1 MTTYICKICNFKTL
15 SLSDMKRHFERTYI
29 CKMEPNMY
37 FQNSIDQNIILS
49 LLPDD
54 EKLKDLIIKVK
65 SKDYQNLYQSRRR
78 LLMKKLSGKEDDKK
92 CCSYCNKKF
101 NKIQELREHVLID
114 CFLQEIL
121 EKNDNLNNDNTQSII
136 NNDNS
141 HTIINNNNSNNVTNN
156 INNIDNSIK
165 NIDNSTTNIIINVP
179 ISFDKSWDISNID
192 TVYKKLEILCSDV
205 LYSKLLEKLLENE
218 KNRNVLFDKKNNI
231 GFVYKNEYEK
241 YISMNMKDI
250 ASKSME
256 KLYENLLEINNDV
269 KKHTNKKNHQEY
281 AKDSIEKEK
290 KIKNKY
296 TDYKDDYGTRNYAN
310 ESILNIYD
318 EKKDESLEIF
328 ENINGSKKIEE

>member
-1 MTTYICKICNFKTL
+1 MSSYNCKICNYKTNLFK
-15 SLSDMKRHFERTYI
+15 DMKRHMERTNI

-37 FQNSIDQNIILS
+37 FQNTTDQNIILS

-54 EKLKDLIIKVK
+54 EKIKDLIIKVK

-78 LLMKKLSGKEDDKK
+78 LLMKKLCGSEDCKK
-92 CCSYCNKKF
+92 TCSYCNKKF

-114 CFLQEIL
+114 CFLEELL
-121 EKNDNLNNDNTQSII
+121 EKNDNLNNDNTPSII

-141 HTIINNNNSNNVTNN
+141 HTIINNNNSNNVTN
-156 INNIDNSIK
+156 ITNNIDNSIK
-165 NIDNSTTNIIINVP
+165 DIDNSTTNIIINVP

-192 TVYKKLEILCSDV
+192 TVSKKLEILCSDV
-205 LYSKLLEKLLENE
+205 LYTKLLEKILENK

-231 GFVYKNEYEK
+231 GFVYENEYKK

-256 KLYENLLEINNDV
+256 KLHENLLEINNDV
-269 KKHTNKKNHQEY
+269 KKHTNKKNHEEY
-281 AKDSIEKEK
+281 AKDCIEKEK

-296 TDYKDDYGTRNYAN
+296 TDYKDDYSTRNYAN
-310 ESILNIYD
+310 ESILNIYND
-318 EKKDESLEIF
+318 NKDEAMEIF
-328 ENINGSKKIEE
+328 EKINNK

>member
-1 MTTYICKICNFKTL
+1 
-15 SLSDMKRHFERTYI
+15 MKKHFERTNI

-37 FQNSIDQNIILS
+37 FQNTTDQNIILS
-49 LLPDD
+49 LLPND
-54 EKLKDLIIKVK
+54 ERLKDLIIKVK
-65 SKDYQNLYQSRRR
+65 SKDYQNLYQNRRR
-78 LLMKKLSGKEDDKK
+78 LLMKKLCGSNNDKK

-121 EKNDNLNNDNTQSII
+121 EKNINSTNDNTTSII

-141 HTIINNNNSNNVTNN
+141 HTIINNNSNNVTNN
-156 INNIDNSIK
+156 IDNSIKNIDNSIKNIDNSIK

-205 LYSKLLEKLLENE
+205 LYTKLLEKLLENE

-231 GFVYKNEYEK
+231 GFVYKNEHEK

-250 ASKSME
+250 ASESMK
-256 KLYENLLEINNDV
+256 KLHENLLEINNDV
-269 KKHTNKKNHQEY
+269 KKHTNNKNHEEY
-281 AKDSIEKEK
+281 AKECIEKEK
-290 KIKNKY
+290 KINNKY
-296 TDYKDDYGTRNYAN
+296 TGYKDDYATRNYAN

-328 ENINGSKKIEE
+328 ENINNKIE

>member
-1 MTTYICKICNFKTL
+1 
-15 SLSDMKRHFERTYI
+15 MKRHIERTNI

-37 FQNSIDQNIILS
+37 FQNTTDQNIILS

-54 EKLKDLIIKVK
+54 DKLKDLIIKVK

-78 LLMKKLSGKEDDKK
+78 LLMKKLSGSEDCKK
-92 CCSYCNKKF
+92 CCSYCNTKF

-114 CFLQEIL
+114 CFLEEIL
-121 EKNDNLNNDNTQSII
+121 EKNDNTTTDNKSSII

-141 HTIINNNNSNNVTNN
+141 HTINNITNNIDNSQKITNN

-205 LYSKLLEKLLENE
+205 LYSKLLEKLLENK

-231 GFVYKNEYEK
+231 GFVYKNEDEK

-256 KLYENLLEINNDV
+256 KLHENLLEINNDV
-269 KKHTNKKNHQEY
+269 KKHTNNKNHQEY
-281 AKDSIEKEK
+281 AKDCIEKEK
-290 KIKNKY
+290 KINNKY
-296 TDYKDDYGTRNYAN
+296 TGYKDDYGTRNYAN

-318 EKKDESLEIF
+318 DKKDESLEIF
-328 ENINGSKKIEE
+328 ENINGSDKIEE

>member
-1 MTTYICKICNFKTL
+1 
-15 SLSDMKRHFERTYI
+15 MKRHIERTNI

-37 FQNSIDQNIILS
+37 FQNTTDQNIILS

-78 LLMKKLSGKEDDKK
+78 LLMNKLSGSQDCKK
-92 CCSYCNKKF
+92 TCSYCNKKF

-121 EKNDNLNNDNTQSII
+121 EKNDNTTSII

-141 HTIINNNNSNNVTNN
+141 HTIINNNSNSNNVTNN
-156 INNIDNSIK
+156 IDNSIKNIDNSIK

-205 LYSKLLEKLLENE
+205 LYTKLLEKLLENE

-231 GFVYKNEYEK
+231 GFVYKNENEK

-250 ASKSME
+250 ASESMK
-256 KLYENLLEINNDV
+256 KLHENLLEINNDV
-269 KKHTNKKNHQEY
+269 KKHINNKNHEEY
-281 AKDSIEKEK
+281 AKECIEKEK
-290 KIKNKY
+290 KINNKY
-296 TDYKDDYGTRNYAN
+296 TGYKDDYSTRNYAN

>member
-1 MTTYICKICNFKTL
+1 MSSYNCKICNYKTNLFK
-15 SLSDMKRHFERTYI
+15 DMKRQIERTNI

-37 FQNSIDQNIILS
+37 FQNTTDQNIILS
-49 LLPDD
+49 LLPKD
-54 EKLKDLIIKVK
+54 ERFKDLIIKVK
-65 SKDYQNLYQSRRR
+65 SKDYKGLYQTRRR
-78 LLMKKLSGKEDDKK
+78 LLMKRICGKEDDKK

-121 EKNDNLNNDNTQSII
+121 EKNDNTTSII

-141 HTIINNNNSNNVTNN
+141 HTIINNNSNSNNVTNN
-156 INNIDNSIK
+156 ITNNIDNSIK

-205 LYSKLLEKLLENE
+205 LYTKLLEKLLENE

-231 GFVYKNEYEK
+231 GFVYKNENEK

-250 ASKSME
+250 ASESMK
-256 KLYENLLEINNDV
+256 KLHENLLEINNDV
-269 KKHTNKKNHQEY
+269 KKHTNNKNHEEY
-281 AKDSIEKEK
+281 AKECIEKEK
-290 KIKNKY
+290 KINNKY
-296 TDYKDDYGTRNYAN
+296 TGYKDDYATRNYAN

-328 ENINGSKKIEE
+328 ENINNKIE

>member
-1 MTTYICKICNFKTL
+1 
-15 SLSDMKRHFERTYI
+15 
-29 CKMEPNMY
+29 MY

-78 LLMKKLSGKEDDKK
+78 LLMNKLCGSQDCKKT
-92 CCSYCNKKF
+92 CSYCNKKF

-121 EKNDNLNNDNTQSII
+121 EKNDNSTTDNKSLII

-141 HTIINNNNSNNVTNN
+141 HTINN
-156 INNIDNSIK
+156 ITNNIDNSQKITNNIN

-205 LYSKLLEKLLENE
+205 LYTKLLEKILVNK

-231 GFVYKNEYEK
+231 GFVYKNDYEK

-256 KLYENLLEINNDV
+256 KLHENLLEINNDV

-281 AKDSIEKEK
+281 AKDCIEKEK

-328 ENINGSKKIEE
+328 ENVNGSDKIEE

>member
-1 MTTYICKICNFKTL
+1 
-15 SLSDMKRHFERTYI
+15 
-29 CKMEPNMY
+29 MEPNMY

-78 LLMKKLSGKEDDKK
+78 LLMKKLSGKQDDKK

-121 EKNDNLNNDNTQSII
+121 EKNDNSTNENKPSII

-141 HTIINNNNSNNVTNN
+141 HIINNIT
-156 INNIDNSIK
+156 NNIDNSQKITNITN

-205 LYSKLLEKLLENE
+205 LYSKLLEKLLENK
-218 KNRNVLFDKKNNI
+218 KNQNVVYDKKNNI
-231 GFVYKNEYEK
+231 GFVYKNEDEK
-241 YISMNMKDI
+241 YISMNIKDI
-250 ASKSME
+250 ASESMK
-256 KLYENLLEINNDV
+256 KLHENLLEINNDV
-269 KKHTNKKNHQEY
+269 KKHTNNKNHEEY
-281 AKDSIEKEK
+281 AKECIEKEK
-290 KIKNKY
+290 KINNKY
-296 TDYKDDYGTRNYAN
+296 TGYKDDYGTRNYAN

-328 ENINGSKKIEE
+328 KNVNNKIEE